1 MWGKLP
7 AGKKNSLR
15 IRLLLNLKSRILSV
29 LQSKEARMYNLT
41 FLYEENGYKIS
52 KLEVLGSHYFVV
64 QYTATGR
71 RFIRK
76 TLTAVDAIVRQKL
89 FMK

>member
-1 MWGKLP
+1 
-7 AGKKNSLR
+7 
-15 IRLLLNLKSRILSV
+15 
-29 LQSKEARMYNLT
+29 MYNLT

-52 KLEVLGSHYFVV
+52 KMEVLGSHYFVV

>member
-1 MWGKLP
+1 
-7 AGKKNSLR
+7 
-15 IRLLLNLKSRILSV
+15 
-29 LQSKEARMYNLT
+29 MYNLT

-64 QYTATGR
+64 QHTATGR